1 MSSPYAT
8 DSRERQLRQEIVRVG
23 RMMHEQG
30 LLCGFEGNLS
40 VRLAGG
46 RFLITPSGLHKG
58 MLQPEQLLIVD
69 EAGRVVG
76 YPTEARRG
84 LRPTSELPM
93 HLEAYRRRPDVM
105 AVVHAHPP
113 ITVALSIAGIPM
125 DTPLL
130 PEVIV
135 LLGMIPTAPYSLSS
149 SEEGATAIRDLILHH
164 DAVILQRHGTLTVG
178 QTLTQAFMRL
188 ETVEQN
194 ARIHFMLAQLGVGG
208 PLAPRE
214 VGRLLQ
220 MRRRMGLEREGEA
233 TEFRRRWGVGPEGSD
248 VA

>member
-1 MSSPYAT
+1 MNAVYGRDA
-8 DSRERQLRQEIVRVG
+8 REGTLRQEIVRVG
-23 RMMHEQG
+23 QMMYERG

-40 VRLAGG
+40 VRLDGE

-58 MLQPEQLLIVD
+58 LLRPEQLLIVD
-69 EAGRVVG
+69 PAGRVIG

-113 ITVALSIAGIPM
+113 ITVALSIAGVAM

-135 LLGMIPTAPYSLSS
+135 LLGLIPTTDYAMSS
-149 SEEGATAIRDLILHH
+149 SDEGAAAIRRLIADH
-164 DAVILQRHGTLTVG
+164 DALILQRHGTLTVG
-178 QTLTQAFMRL
+178 TTLTVAFMRL

-194 ARIHFMLAQLGVGG
+194 ARIHFMLAQLGADN
-208 PLAPRE
+208 PLAAHE
-214 VGRLLQ
+214 VRKLLQ
-220 MRRRMGLEREGEA
+220 MRRAMGLERAGDA
-233 TEFRRRWGVGPEGSD
+233 AAFQARWGVGPD
-248 VA
+248 